1 MSKDTH
7 SEALDRLFDAVL
19 CLTSREECYDFF
31 EDVCTM
37 NELVAMSQRLA
48 VAGMLKEKH
57 TYSDITAK
65 TGASTATIGRVSR
78 TLNYGNDG
86 YELVL
91 NRLNGIGEK
100 GED

>member
-1 MSKDTH
+1 MSKDIH

-19 CLTSREECYDFF
+19 SLSSREECYDFF

-37 NELVAMSQRLA
+37 NELTAMSQRLA
-48 VAGMLKEKH
+48 VASMLSDGH
-57 TYSDITAK
+57 TYSDITAI

-91 NRLNGIGEK
+91 DRLKNKPKE
-100 GED
+100 

>member
-1 MSKDTH
+1 MSKDIH
-7 SEALDRLFDAVL
+7 SEAMDRFFDAVL

-37 NELVAMSQRLA
+37 NELTALSQRLA
-48 VAGMLKEKH
+48 VAGMLKDGH
-57 TYSDITAK
+57 TYSDITAT

-91 NRLNGIGEK
+91 KRLKESR
-100 GED
+100 ES

>member
-1 MSKDTH
+1 MSRDIH
-7 SEALDRLFDAVL
+7 SKQLDRFFDGVL
-19 CLTSREECYDFF
+19 SLKSIEECYDFF

-37 NELVAMSQRLA
+37 NELTAISQRFA
-48 VAGMLKEKH
+48 VAGMLKEGH
-57 TYSDITAK
+57 TYSDITEV

-91 NRLNGIGEK
+91 GRLKEGES
-100 GED
+100 